1 MTRRDLDSLLQ
12 HLQRKLAPFVG
23 TEAAFQ
29 VKIHGKGSSV
39 QVEVTEVSNLQSGQV
54 TLDERQR

>member
-1 MTRRDLDSLLQ
+1 MSERDLDNLLQ
-12 HLQRKLAPFVG
+12 HLRRKLSRFVG
-23 TEAAFQ
+23 REAAFQ